1 MSAIP
6 LTDRLRSNC
15 AAEWEALHDHPFVR
29 ELAAGTLPLDAFR
42 FYLEQNL
49 QYLPEYARA
58 MAVGASRAEDLAT
71 MRIFAAEL
79 ANIVDNE
86 IPQNKTLLHRAIE
99 LGAGELGGAEGMAP
113 ATVAYT
119 SFLVGTAARGGPLEI
134 MAAIVPCTW
143 SYGDIASRLR
153 PGVREHPIYAEWI
166 GFFGSPGYQQIIEAM
181 RHAFEQLAA
190 GVDERVEERLQW
202 LFTTAVRLECG
213 FWDMAYAQEHW
224 PDARAPSPAES
235 GEADLVVR
243 PE

>member
-1 MSAIP
+1 MSAMP
-6 LTDRLRSNC
+6 LTDRLRANC
-15 AAEWEALHDHPFVR
+15 TDEWEALHDHRFVR

-58 MAVGASRAEDLAT
+58 MAIGASRAEDVAT

-79 ANIVDNE
+79 ANVVDNE
-86 IPQNKTLLHRAIE
+86 IPQNETLLHRAIE

-143 SYGDIASRLR
+143 SYGDIASRLL
-153 PGVREHPIYAEWI
+153 PGVQEHPVYAEWI
-166 GFFGSPGYQQIIEAM
+166 GFFGGPDYRQIVEAM
-181 RHAFEQLAA
+181 RREFEQLAV
-190 GVDERVEERLQW
+190 GVDERGEERLQW

-213 FWDMAYAQEHW
+213 FWDMAYGQEHW
-224 PDARAPSPAES
+224 PDVRAPSPAES
-235 GEADLVVR
+235 AEADLVVR